1 MKLNN
6 EMSLLTKQQITIANW
21 INNLDSHNA
30 RAREILYFVRKVVK
44 EDHDIEDHGF
54 DELFTKSHKIVDGH
68 VQYFYKIKEGV

>member
-21 INNLDSHNA
+21 INNLDSHNN
-30 RAREILYFVRKVVK
+30 RAREILWLVKKVVK
-44 EDHDIEDHGF
+44 ENHDIEDYGF

>member
-1 MKLNN
+1 MELNN

-21 INNLDSHNA
+21 INNLDSHND
-30 RAREILYFVRKVVK
+30 RAREILYLVRKVVK

-68 VQYFYKIKEGV
+68 VQESYKIKEGV